1 MKAGTFVPL
10 GRGSREGVFTPVLP
24 GSLGDPG
31 GGCVWFHGHCHGS
44 GQGGLLSDTHTSFL
58 PSPLCLFLDDAD
70 KTLNLALCC
79 FVTSGRLWPVS
90 GLAAPFPHSGQF
102 AA

>member
-44 GQGGLLSDTHTSFL
+44 GQGGLLTHPPQGIPELPEGPDVSASLKPLL
-58 PSPLCLFLDDAD
+58 PSPQPHHGLSD
-70 KTLNLALCC
+70 KINIQQD
-79 FVTSGRLWPVS
+79 P
-90 GLAAPFPHSGQF
+90 
-102 AA
+102 